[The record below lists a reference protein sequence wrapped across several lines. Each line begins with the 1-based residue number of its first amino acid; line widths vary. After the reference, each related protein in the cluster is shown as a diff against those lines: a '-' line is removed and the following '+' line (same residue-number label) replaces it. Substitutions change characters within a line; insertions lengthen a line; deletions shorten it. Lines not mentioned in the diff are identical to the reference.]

1 MQVKICGLQTAGDIA
16 VINKLHPDYAGF
28 VFAPGRHQVKPA
40 QVQTL
45 RAQLAPG
52 IKSVGVFVNGAPALV
67 AAQSKLAGL
76 EVIQLHGDEDAAYIR
91 KLRRLVQ
98 LPILKAIRLGGVSAV
113 PKPGGTA
120 VKSKPGPGSSG
131 SVTSKM
137 LQELSAAGVQGFLFD
152 TASSSGYGGTGQS
165 FNLQLLEELDLTQPF
180 FVAGGL
186 TAATVTSVIQKVR
199 AGKHAR
205 FFKGVDVSSAVET
218 DGHKDAVK
226 VAAFLSAVRS
236 AAAG

>member
-28 VFAPGRHQVKPA
+28 VFALSLHQGKPA

-45 RAQLAPG
+45 RAPLAPG

-98 LPILKAIRLGGVSAV
+98 LPILKAIRLGGTQGTQ
-113 PKPGGTA
+113 KPGDTET
-120 VKSKPGPGSSG
+120 KSKPGPGSSC

-137 LQELSAAGVQGFLFD
+137 LQ
-152 TASSSGYGGTGQS
+152 
-165 FNLQLLEELDLTQPF
+165 
-180 FVAGGL
+180 
-186 TAATVTSVIQKVR
+186 
-199 AGKHAR
+199 
-205 FFKGVDVSSAVET
+205 
-218 DGHKDAVK
+218 
-226 VAAFLSAVRS
+226 
-236 AAAG
+236 

>member
-1 MQVKICGLQTAGDIA
+1 MQVKICGLQTAGDVAI
-16 VINKLHPDYAGF
+16 INKLHPDYAGF
-28 VFAPGRHQVKPA
+28 VFAPGRHQVKLA

-98 LPILKAIRLGGVSAV
+98 LPVIKAIRLGGVSAV
-113 PKPGGTA
+113 PQPGGTETTP
-120 VKSKPGPGSSG
+120 KPGPGSSG
-131 SVTSKM
+131 PVTSKL

-165 FNLQLLEELDLTQPF
+165 FNLQLLEQMDLNQPF
-180 FVAGGL
+180 LVAGGL
-186 TAATVTSVIQKVR
+186 TAATVASVIRKVQ